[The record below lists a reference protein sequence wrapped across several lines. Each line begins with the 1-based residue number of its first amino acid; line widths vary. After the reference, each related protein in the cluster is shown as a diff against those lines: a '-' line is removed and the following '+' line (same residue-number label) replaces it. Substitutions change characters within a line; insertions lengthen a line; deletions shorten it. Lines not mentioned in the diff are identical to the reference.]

1 MYKKD
6 DFNTDKPIQTYK
18 GNFIRETEVYVSQ
31 HCTPMARRFTLNNS
45 PCDCYAKNLSF

>member
-18 GNFIRETEVYVSQ
+18 GNFIRETEVYVS
-31 HCTPMARRFTLNNS
+31 
-45 PCDCYAKNLSF
+45 